1 MVARVGING
10 FGRIGRSFFRVAYR
24 DSDFQVVAVNDITDA
39 RTLAHLLKYDT
50 VLGRFEA
57 DVRYDADHIFVDG
70 QSIRVLSRKDPAELP
85 WKELGVDI
93 VIESTGLFT
102 DRDSA
107 AKHLTAGARRV
118 IISAPAK
125 KPDVTI
131 CMGVNHELYDPAK
144 HFILS
149 NASCTTNCLAPVVKV
164 LLKSFGFVAG
174 FMCTTHAYTNDQRVL
189 DLPHRDLRRARAAAV
204 NIIPTTTGAAIA
216 VGEVIP
222 EVRGRLDG
230 IALRVP
236 VPDVSAVQLTA
247 ALEKTVTV
255 GEVNQ
260 AFRAAAE
267 HDLRG
272 ILAYTDEEL
281 VSSDYI
287 KSPYSAVV
295 DGPCTRV
302 VNGNVVSVVAWYDN
316 EWGFSARL
324 RDLVRW
330 MIERGL

>member
-1 MVARVGING
+1 MAVRVGING
-10 FGRIGRSFFRVAYR
+10 FGRIGRNFFRVAYR
-24 DSDFQVVAVNDITDA
+24 ESDFQIVAVNDITDA

-57 DVRYDADHIFVDG
+57 DVRYDAEHIFVDG

-85 WKELGVDI
+85 WKDLGVDI

-107 AKHLTAGARRV
+107 AKHLAAGAKRV

-125 KPDVTI
+125 KPDITI

-164 LLKSFGFVAG
+164 LLKNFGFVAG

-236 VPDVSAVQLTA
+236 VPDVSAIQLTA
-247 ALEKTVTV
+247 VLEKTVTV
-255 GEVNQ
+255 EEVNQ
-260 AFRAAAE
+260 AFRSAAE
-267 HDLRG
+267 QDLRG

-316 EWGFSARL
+316 EWGFSTRL
-324 RDLVRW
+324 RDLVCW
-330 MIERGL
+330 MIRRGL

>member
-1 MVARVGING
+1 MAVRVGING
-10 FGRIGRSFFRVAYR
+10 FGRIGRNFFRVAYR
-24 DSDFQVVAVNDITDA
+24 ESDFQIVAVNDITDA

-57 DVRYDADHIFVDG
+57 DVRYDAEHIIVDG
-70 QSIRVLSRKDPAELP
+70 RPIRVLSRKDPAELP
-85 WKELGVDI
+85 WKDLGVDI
-93 VIESTGLFT
+93 VIESTGVFT

-107 AKHLTAGARRV
+107 AKHLTAGAKRV

-125 KPDVTI
+125 KPDITI
-131 CMGVNHELYDPAK
+131 CMGVNHELYDPSQ

-164 LLKSFGFVAG
+164 LLKNFGFVAG

-236 VPDVSAVQLTA
+236 VPDVSAIQLTA
-247 ALEKTVTV
+247 VLEKSVTV
-255 GEVNQ
+255 EQVNQ

-316 EWGFSARL
+316 EWGFSNRL

-330 MIERGL
+330 MIQRGL

>member
-1 MVARVGING
+1 MAVRVGING
-10 FGRIGRSFFRVAYR
+10 FGRIGRTFFRVAYR
-24 DSDFQVVAVNDITDA
+24 ESDFQIVAVNDITDA

-57 DVRYDADHIFVDG
+57 DVRHDAEHIFVDG
-70 QSIRVLSRKDPAELP
+70 QPIRVLSRKDPAELP
-85 WKELGVDI
+85 WKDLGVDI

-107 AKHLTAGARRV
+107 AKHLAAGAKRV

-125 KPDVTI
+125 KPDITV

-144 HFILS
+144 HFIVS

-164 LLKSFGFVAG
+164 LLKNFGFVAG

-236 VPDVSAVQLTA
+236 VPDVSAIQLTA
-247 ALEKTVTV
+247 VLEKTVTV
-255 GEVNQ
+255 EAVNE

-302 VNGNVVSVVAWYDN
+302 VHGNVVSVVAWYDN
-316 EWGFSARL
+316 EWGFSTRL

-330 MIERGL
+330 MIQRGL

>member
-1 MVARVGING
+1 MAVRVGING
-10 FGRIGRSFFRVAYR
+10 FGRIGRNFFRVAYR
-24 DSDFQVVAVNDITDA
+24 ESDFQIVAVNDITDA

-57 DVRYDADHIFVDG
+57 DVRYDAEHIIVDG
-70 QSIRVLSRKDPAELP
+70 RPIRVLSRKDPAELP
-85 WKELGVDI
+85 WKDLGVDI
-93 VIESTGLFT
+93 VIESTGVFT

-107 AKHLTAGARRV
+107 AKHLTAGAKRV

-125 KPDVTI
+125 KPDITI
-131 CMGVNHELYDPAK
+131 CMGVNHELYDPSQ

-164 LLKSFGFVAG
+164 LLKNFGFVAG

-236 VPDVSAVQLTA
+236 VPDVSAIQLTA
-247 ALEKTVTV
+247 VLEKSVTV
-255 GEVNQ
+255 EQVNQ

-316 EWGFSARL
+316 EWGFSSRL

-330 MIERGL
+330 MIQRGL